1 MERTIPP
8 PLSLALSILR
18 IRQGWTQKELSEAT
32 GIPAN
37 LLSDY
42 ERGRK
47 TLTRERL
54 DLLLSAMGLQ
64 PAKALREA
72 MRFLQEEAREPAF
85 SGPEGREIEEA
96 AAESASLMA
105 ELTRSVLTLWIS
117 RGQAMEARQ
126 KARTLWERLK
136 PRNAAQRKLLV
147 EKVADFRN
155 WALSELLCEESIKA
169 AGDSADRALELAN
182 LALHVAEL
190 SPGEEAS
197 RQRVQGYAW
206 AHVGNARRVKGDLP
220 AADEAFGR
228 SQKLWREGARGDS
241 GLLNEARV
249 LGLEA
254 SLRRAQTRFAEAL
267 ELLDQALAV
276 DKGGE
281 TKYLLLNKAKLLEET
296 EDFSGAVAVIE
307 RVAPIVELEGE
318 TRFLLLLRQNL
329 SVNLC
334 ALGRYG
340 ETWELLPGIEA
351 LAAKVGNDLDN
362 LRLHWLKGRLF
373 AGLGRRDEAARAFFL
388 VRDGL
393 ISRGIAY
400 DAALVSL
407 ELAAVYLESGHLS
420 EVKSLAR
427 QMASVFQLQGIHREA
442 LAALTLFRDAAER
455 ETVTL
460 DLARRLIGYL
470 KRAQGNPNLKFES
483 MS

>member
-105 ELTRSVLTLWIS
+105 ELTRSVLTLWTS

-136 PRNAAQRKLLV
+136 PRDAAQRKLLV

-206 AHVGNARRVKGDLP
+206 AHVGNARRVRSDLP
-220 AADEAFGR
+220 GADEAFAR
-228 SQKLWREGARGDS
+228 YQKLWSAGAGGDS
-241 GLLNEARV
+241 GLLEEARV
-249 LGLEA
+249 LDLEA
-254 SLRRAQTRFAEAL
+254 SLRRDQTHFEKCL
-267 ELLDQALAV
+267 QLLNLALAA
-276 DKGGE
+276 DRGHLRKH
-281 TKYLLLNKAKLLEET
+281 LLVNKANALLALGSFEEAIDVLHQVT
-296 EDFSGAVAVIE
+296 SLVESGDE
-307 RVAPIVELEGE
+307 PR
-318 TRFLLLLRQNL
+318 LLFAMKFNLTANL
-329 SVNLC
+329 SF
-334 ALGRYG
+334 LGRYK
-340 ETWELLPGIEA
+340 EAELILPHLRT
-351 LAAKVGNDLDN
+351 LAATLGNDVDFV
-362 LRLHWLKGRLF
+362 RLNWLAARIA
-373 AGLGRRDEAARAFFL
+373 AGTGRRDKAIEGL
-388 VRDGL
+388 SSVREDFA
-393 ISRGIAY
+393 SRGLSY
-400 DAALVSL
+400 DMALVSL
-407 ELAAVYLESGHLS
+407 ELSVFYLEDDRIS
-420 EVKSLAR
+420 EVRALAR
-427 QMASVFQLQGIHREA
+427 QMAPVFRAQGVHREA
-442 LAALTLFRDAAER
+442 MAALKVFLDAVER
-455 ETVTL
+455 EVVTVEL
-460 DLARRLIGYL
+460 VRKLVKYFL
-470 KRAQGNPNLKFES
+470 RAQYDPSLQFED
-483 MS
+483 